1 VTLNERRL
9 IRTVAGER
17 HETVLGSDGD
27 VLAAYR
33 DLFGLHL
40 DRVPQPAGASTKPNR
55 QAK

>member
-1 VTLNERRL
+1 VTLSGPRL
-9 IRTVAGER
+9 VRTMGDER
-17 HETVLGSDGD
+17 HETELGSDGE

-33 DLFGLHL
+33 DLFGIHL

>member
-1 VTLNERRL
+1 VTLNGRRL
-9 IRTVAGER
+9 IRTMAGER
-17 HETVLGSDGD
+17 QETVLGSDGD